1 MRIVVCLKQVYDLA
15 QLRYKSDGRIP
26 LLEGLPVQLG
36 SFEKNALEQAVRFKE
51 AASQEPASEVEV
63 VALSA
68 GSAKLQETI
77 KEALAMGADRAALVV
92 DSALA
97 GADAAGT
104 ARVLAAAIQK
114 LGGADL
120 ILLGE
125 GSDDEYTGQIPSR
138 LAALLNLPQITFVR
152 SLELE
157 GGGLVRAARDL
168 EHELEIVECELPAL
182 VSVTS
187 ELNTPRLPPLSA
199 ILRAGRK
206 PMQAWSLHDLGLSA
220 DLVSGPAAQIEVLSN
235 LAPAQARK
243 NVMLE
248 GDVDQQVSDLVAALE
263 REGVLP

>member
-1 MRIVVCLKQVYDLA
+1 MRIIVCLKQVYDLA
-15 QLRYKSDGRIP
+15 QLRYRSDGRTP

-68 GSAKLQETI
+68 GSGKLQETI

-92 DSALA
+92 DPALG
-97 GADAAGT
+97 GADAAGM
-104 ARVLAAAIQK
+104 ARALAAAIEK

-138 LAALLNLPQITFVR
+138 LAAVLNLPQITIVR
-152 SLELE
+152 NLELE
-157 GGGLVRAARDL
+157 GGLVRAARDL
-168 EHELEIVECELPAL
+168 EHELEIVECELPAV

-206 PMQAWSLHDLGLSA
+206 PTDTWSLHDLGLSA
-220 DLVSGPAAQIEVLSN
+220 GSIGGPASQIEVLGN

-243 NVMLE
+243 NMMLE
-248 GDVDQQVSDLVAALE
+248 GDIDRQVEALLAVLE

>member
-1 MRIVVCLKQVYDLA
+1 MRIVVCLKQVHDLA
-15 QLRYKSDGRIP
+15 QLRYKSDGRTP

-36 SFEKNALEQAVRFKE
+36 AFEKNALEQAVRFKE
-51 AASQEPASEVEV
+51 AASPEPASAVEV

-68 GSAKLQETI
+68 GSGKLQETI

-92 DSALA
+92 DPALS

-104 ARVLAAAIQK
+104 ARALAAAIER
-114 LGGADL
+114 LGGGDL

-138 LAALLNLPQITFVR
+138 LAALLDLPQITIVR
-152 SLELE
+152 SLELD
-157 GGGLVRAARDL
+157 GGLVRAARDL
-168 EHELEIVECELPAL
+168 EHELEIVECDLPAV

-199 ILRAGRK
+199 IIRAGRK
-206 PMQAWSLHDLGLSA
+206 PMDVWTLSDVGLSA
-220 DLVSGPAAQIEVLSN
+220 DAVGRPAAQIEVLSN

-248 GDVDQQVSDLVAALE
+248 GEVDRQVEALLAALE

>member
-36 SFEKNALEQAVRFKE
+36 SFEKNALEQALRFKE

-157 GGGLVRAARDL
+157 AGLVRAARDL
-168 EHELEIVECELPAL
+168 EHELEIVECELPAV

-187 ELNTPRLPPLSA
+187 ELNTPRLPALSA

>member
-1 MRIVVCLKQVYDLA
+1 MRIIVCLKQVYDLA
-15 QLRYKSDGRIP
+15 QLRYRSDGRTP

-68 GSAKLQETI
+68 GSGKLQETI

-92 DSALA
+92 DPALG
-97 GADAAGT
+97 GADAAGM
-104 ARVLAAAIQK
+104 ARALAAAIEK

-120 ILLGE
+120 ILLGV

-138 LAALLNLPQITFVR
+138 LAAVLNLPQITIVR
-152 SLELE
+152 NLELE
-157 GGGLVRAARDL
+157 GGLVRAARDL
-168 EHELEIVECELPAL
+168 EHELEIVECELPAV

-206 PMQAWSLHDLGLSA
+206 PMDIWALGDLGLSA
-220 DLVSGPAAQIEVLSN
+220 DSIGASAAQIEVLSN

-248 GDVDQQVSDLVAALE
+248 GEVDQQVEALLAALE

>member
-1 MRIVVCLKQVYDLA
+1 MRIVVCLKQVIDLA
-15 QLRYKSDGRIP
+15 QLRYKSDGRTP

-36 SFEKNALEQAVRFKE
+36 AFEKNALEQAIRFKE
-51 AASQEPASEVEV
+51 VQPDVEV

-68 GSAKLQETI
+68 GVGKLAETI

-92 DSALA
+92 DPALA
-97 GADAAGT
+97 QADAAGT
-104 ARVLAAAIQK
+104 ARALAAAIRK
-114 LGGADL
+114 MGGGDL

-138 LAALLNLPQITFVR
+138 LAALLELPQITVVR
-152 SLELE
+152 ALELLE
-157 GGGLVRAARDL
+157 GGSVRAARDL
-168 EHELEIVECELPAL
+168 EQELEIVECETPVV

-199 ILRAGRK
+199 ILKAGRK
-206 PMQAWSLHDLGLSA
+206 PVEIWSLADLGLGAGS
-220 DLVSGPAAQIEVLSN
+220 VGVGAAQIETLSN

-243 NVMLE
+243 NVILE
-248 GDVDQQVSDLVAALE
+248 GELDQQIEALIAALE

>member
-15 QLRYKSDGRIP
+15 QLRYRSDGRTP

-36 SFEKNALEQAVRFKE
+36 AFEKNALEQAVRFKE
-51 AASQEPASEVEV
+51 AASREPGSEVEV

-92 DSALA
+92 DPALG

-157 GGGLVRAARDL
+157 GRLVRAARDL
-168 EHELEIVECELPAL
+168 EQELEIVECELPAV

-199 ILRAGRK
+199 ILKAGRK
-206 PMQAWSLHDLGLSA
+206 PMDTWSLHDLAMPA
-220 DLVSGPAAQIEVLSN
+220 DSVGGPAAQVEVLSN

-248 GDVDQQVSDLVAALE
+248 GEVEHQVEALLAALE

>member
-36 SFEKNALEQAVRFKE
+36 SFEKNALEQALRFKE
-51 AASQEPASEVEV
+51 AASEVEV

-68 GSAKLQETI
+68 GVGKLQETI
-77 KEALAMGADRAALVV
+77 KEALAMGADRAALVI
-92 DSALA
+92 DPAL
-97 GADAAGT
+97 GRADAAGT
-104 ARVLAAAIQK
+104 ARALAAAIQK

-138 LAALLNLPQITFVR
+138 LAALLDLPQITFVR
-152 SLELE
+152 SLELV
-157 GGGLVRAARDL
+157 GGMVRAGRDL
-168 EHELEIVECELPAL
+168 EHELEIVECELPAV

>member
-1 MRIVVCLKQVYDLA
+1 MRIIVCLKQVYDLA
-15 QLRYKSDGRIP
+15 QLRYRSDGRTP

-36 SFEKNALEQAVRFKE
+36 SFEKNALEQAIRFKE

-68 GSAKLQETI
+68 GSGKLQETI
-77 KEALAMGADRAALVV
+77 KEALAMGADRAVLVV
-92 DSALA
+92 DPALS

-104 ARVLAAAIQK
+104 ARALAAAIQK

-138 LAALLNLPQITFVR
+138 LAALLDLPQITIVR
-152 SLELE
+152 SLEME
-157 GGGLVRAARDL
+157 GGLVRAARDL
-168 EHELEIVECELPAL
+168 EHELEIVECELPAV

-199 ILRAGRK
+199 ILKAGRK
-206 PMQAWSLHDLGLSA
+206 PMDAWSLHDLGLEA
-220 DLVSGPAAQIEVLSN
+220 DSVGGPAAQIEVLSN

-248 GDVDQQVSDLVAALE
+248 GEVDLQVEALLAALE